1 MHKIGSFLLSTVL
14 HLCYDDNSDSTWSLF
29 YSPVLRAIVANN
41 KSAQKRI
48 EISERNRLRNKSYKS
63 AVKTLM
69 KKTIQSVD
77 TYTASPSEEQLE
89 TVKANLSAAYSK
101 IDKAVKR
108 NVLHRNTGARRK
120 ASLAKAVKKVEAVS

>member
-1 MHKIGSFLLSTVL
+1 
-14 HLCYDDNSDSTWSLF
+14 
-29 YSPVLRAIVANN
+29 VANN

-77 TYTASPSEEQLE
+77 AYTASPSEEQLE
-89 TVKANLSAAYSK
+89 TVKTNLSAAYSK

-120 ASLAKAVKKVEAVS
+120 ASLAKAVKKVETVS